1 MTWHI
6 VGEQLDAYLSDRL
19 DAPTAASVEA
29 HLVVC
34 GDCRSR
40 LARRTPAAALAASWR
55 GVERRI
61 DAEPAGVTEHL
72 LRRAGVGERHR
83 RLLAPT
89 VPLRLAWLGAIAAAS
104 ASAALLVRDAP
115 AGGSLGALVY
125 LTLAAIVPLAAVA
138 ASLGTASEPAPEVA
152 VAAPLGAAQVLGLRA
167 SAVLVVTVAITL
179 VVGTLL
185 PGPWTE
191 AALWLLPSLAMCVLT
206 TALSGRFGPV
216 QAATVVGLVWVGGVA
231 VWVAATDDRLA
242 PFSAG
247 PQLTYL
253 ALAALGAAAVLRR
266 PDLLEPVPAN
276 SARRTPRSIT

>member
-40 LARRTPAAALAASWR
+40 LARRTPAGVLAASWQ

-61 DAEPAGVTEHL
+61 DAEPTGAVERLLTRTGVS
-72 LRRAGVGERHR
+72 ERHQ

-104 ASAALLVRDAP
+104 ASAALLVREAP
-115 AGGSLGALVY
+115 PGGSLGALLY

-138 ASLGTASEPAPEVA
+138 ASLGTVSEPAPEVA
-152 VAAPLGAAQVLGLRA
+152 VAAPLSAVQVLGLRA
-167 SAVLVVTVAITL
+167 SAVLLVTVAITL
-179 VVGTLL
+179 AAGTLL
-185 PGPWTE
+185 PGPWTG
-191 AALWLLPSLAMCVLT
+191 AALWLTPSLAMCVLT
-206 TALSGRFGPV
+206 TALSGRLGPV
-216 QAATVVGLVWVGGVA
+216 QAATVVGVAWVAGVTA
-231 VWVAATDDRLA
+231 WVAAADDWLA
-242 PFSAG
+242 PFRAG
-247 PQLTYL
+247 PQLGYL
-253 ALAALGAAAVLRR
+253 VLAALGAAAVLHR
-266 PDLLEPVPAN
+266 PDLMEPVPAN
-276 SARRTPRSIT
+276 SARRAPRNIT